1 MQSLAFQE
9 YGYITPS
16 PLIKHPVCSYEANEF
31 ISHKIFKGNTFSN
44 DLLLWFL
51 IDIHNAF
58 TVKY

>member
-1 MQSLAFQE
+1 MLK
-9 YGYITPS
+9 G

-31 ISHKIFKGNTFSN
+31 ISHKIFKDNTFSN